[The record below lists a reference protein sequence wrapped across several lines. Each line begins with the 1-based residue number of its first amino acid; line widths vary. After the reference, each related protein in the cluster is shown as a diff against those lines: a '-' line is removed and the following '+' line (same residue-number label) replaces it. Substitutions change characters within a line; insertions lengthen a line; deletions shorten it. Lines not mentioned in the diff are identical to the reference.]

1 MVVESRQIDETKQE
15 AFVGK
20 VLADTSGLTITV
32 MAGIGDRLGLF
43 KSLASDGPATSGK
56 LAARTGINERY
67 AREWLG
73 AMASAGYLEYD
84 AAGGRFTLPAEH
96 VAVLAQEN
104 GPVFF
109 GGVHQMLAGMVG
121 PLNQLERAFR
131 DGGGVPQSAYDDNM
145 WDGMERFSAGWFEN
159 FLLQEWIPAMP
170 DVQAK
175 LEQGADVCDVGCGR
189 GRALVK
195 LAQAFPASRYI
206 GYDVFEPTIARATA
220 NAEADG
226 VGDRVRFEALDV
238 SKGIPGTY
246 DVITTWDV
254 VHDAVDPVGLLRAI
268 RQALKP
274 DGIYVCLEIN
284 ASHNLEENA
293 GPLGAMF
300 YSVSLLYCMTTS
312 LAHHGEGLGT
322 CGANEA
328 KLREL
333 CQEAGFSAV
342 RRLPLEN
349 PFNILYE
356 IRG

>member
-1 MVVESRQIDETKQE
+1 MATVATANQAKTEE
-15 AFVGK
+15 FLGK
-20 VLADTSGLTITV
+20 VLADTSGMTVTV

-43 KSLASDGPATSGK
+43 KALAAQGPASSAE
-56 LAARTGINERY
+56 LAIRAGIDERY

-84 AAGGRFTLPAEH
+84 PASARFTLPAEH
-96 VAVLAQEN
+96 IPVLADEN

-121 PLNQLERAFR
+121 PLDQLEQAFR
-131 DGGGVPQSAYDDNM
+131 NGGGVPQSAYDDNL
-145 WDGMERFSAGWFEN
+145 WDGLERFSNGWYEN

-175 LEQGADVCDVGCGR
+175 LEQGAHVCDVGCGR
-189 GRALVK
+189 GRALIR
-195 LAQAFPASRYI
+195 LAGAFPASRFI
-206 GYDVFEPTIARATA
+206 GYDVFDPTIARATA
-220 NAEADG
+220 NAEAAG
-226 VGDRVRFEALDV
+226 VADRVRFEARDV
-238 SKGIPGTY
+238 SQGLPEKY
-246 DVITTWDV
+246 DIITTWDV
-254 VHDAVDPVGLLRAI
+254 VHDAVDPLGLLRAI

-274 DGIYVCLEIN
+274 DGIYICLEIN

-300 YSVSLLYCMTTS
+300 YSFSVLYCMTTS

-322 CGANEA
+322 AGANEQ

-333 CQEAGFSAV
+333 CQDAGFSAV

-356 IRG
+356 VRP